1 MPRKKLA
8 DNKAKPVRTTQAN
21 NKTKP
26 EKASVRKYLDSIEHD
41 GRRADAF
48 ELLKIMED
56 ITGEEATMWG
66 SSIVGFGSYHYVYES
81 GREGDSF
88 LTGFAPRKANMVVY
102 VMPGFSGYQDLL
114 DKLGKYKTGSSCLY
128 LGRLASVDNKV
139 LTRLVK
145 KSVRDMR
152 KKYA

>member
-1 MPRKKLA
+1 MPRSS
-8 DNKAKPVRTTQAN
+8 QAN
-21 NKTKP
+21 NKTQP
-26 EKASVRKYLDSIEHD
+26 HDGDVEAFLQSIEHD
-41 GRRADAF
+41 GRRQDAF
-48 ELLKIMED
+48 ELLELMREVS
-56 ITGEEATMWG
+56 GEEARMWG
-66 SSIVGFGSYHYVYES
+66 GSIVGFGEYHYVYES
-81 GREGDSF
+81 GREGDHM